1 MSYELALALTIVGVM
16 ALVSGIIVAA
26 VVLPAKYVEKKIE
39 HDYPQ
44 YVKVKER
51 MIRHANANTLYYHKK
66 IRPYEKQ
73 IEELETS
80 LRWLPKDE
88 REKVIEEI
96 ETLKQKRY
104 TFQLHY
110 DNGVKE
116 VEKYREQM
124 EAIRTANPWL
134 AEHT

>member
-1 MSYELALALTIVGVM
+1 MSYELALALTILGVL

-51 MIRHANANTLYYHKK
+51 MIRHANANTLYYHEK

-88 REKVIEEI
+88 REKIIEEI

-116 VEKYREQM
+116 VKKYREQM

>member
-26 VVLPAKYVEKKIE
+26 VVIPAKYVEKKIE